1 MNLKYLRFHLHLSL
15 SVISWM
21 AIWRLF
27 VTDLP
32 FNRFLQIYQMV
43 IRWQTVVELPFG
55 PLLSN
60 SSADGNWAFL
70 VVSCQMWI
78 RYWTW
83 SSKVQVW
90 SISSSTGYTATALG
104 VRSHCKLRDIPHLPD
119 NKFEID
125 IVDRLPQISLA
136 TSLAKAASFTSV
148 GDSACVVN
156 SATTCLYAG
165 QR

>member
-1 MNLKYLRFHLHLSL
+1 MGWKELCGGVHTAQRQIPTQITIGFCANL
-15 SVISWM
+15 SVSV
-21 AIWRLF
+21 F
-27 VTDLP
+27 VLVSVSVSVSGSVTA
-32 FNRFLQIYQMV
+32 
-43 IRWQTVVELPFG
+43 
-55 PLLSN
+55 PLCCSF
-60 SSADGNWAFL
+60 S
-70 VVSCQMWI
+70 
-78 RYWTW
+78 Y
-83 SSKVQVW
+83 
-90 SISSSTGYTATALG
+90 STGYTATALG

-119 NKFEID
+119 NKFEIA